1 VLLLNTIGANTR
13 ATRTHPLVYFEEGD
27 RYIVVASKA
36 GASTNPAVNYR
47 TTLREPLRERLR
59 EG

>member
-1 VLLLNTIGANTR
+1 
-13 ATRTHPLVYFEEGD
+13 VYFEEGD

-36 GASTNPAVNYR
+36 GASTNPAVNYQ